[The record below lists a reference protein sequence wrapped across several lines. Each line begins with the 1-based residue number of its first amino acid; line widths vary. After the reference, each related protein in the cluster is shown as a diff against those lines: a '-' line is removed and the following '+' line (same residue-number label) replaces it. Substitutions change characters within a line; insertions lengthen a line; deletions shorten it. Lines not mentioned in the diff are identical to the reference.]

1 MTFITTTN
9 SVEDTLDVAAK
20 LAARLRAGDCVEL
33 VGDLGSGKTHFV
45 KGLAAGLGYKG
56 EVTSPTFTISQ
67 IYSLPGDRHL
77 YHFDFYRLAGDH
89 LIAGELGDALADPQ
103 GIVVTEWGQ
112 TMHAVLPLDRFR
124 VSLEASESG
133 GRQIKIEGPSSR
145 LEGLK

>member
-45 KGLAAGLGYKG
+45 KGLAAKLGYMG

-67 IYSLPGDRHL
+67 IYSLPSEQHL
-77 YHFDFYRLAGDH
+77 YHFDFYRLAEDH
-89 LIAGELGDALADPQ
+89 LIAGELGDALSDPQ
-103 GIVVTEWGQ
+103 GIVATEWGQ
-112 TMHAVLPLDRFR
+112 AMHSVLPRDRFK
-124 VSLEASESG
+124 VSLAASEGG
-133 GRQIKIEGPSSR
+133 GRQIKIEGPASR